1 MIFSHDE
8 SISERASRSQDDYTR
23 FISNLVSA
31 DAAPHLKN
39 ELENAAMKR
48 YDDID
53 ELGSAKCD
61 PSTGDFAHVCS
72 MSKDMS
78 GCASTVY
85 VVTSNL
91 ASGSAEPSALSVVVD
106 IKTHIVKRIRT

>member
-1 MIFSHDE
+1 VIFSHDE

-23 FISNLVSA
+23 FILNLVSA
-31 DAAPHLKN
+31 DAASHLKN
-39 ELENAAMKR
+39 ELENAAMTR
-48 YDDID
+48 YD

-106 IKTHIVKRIRT
+106 IKAHIVKRMRT